1 MQIPNDRKYSESHEW
16 AKGQGEVEVGISDYA
31 QQQLGDIVFV
41 ELPAV
46 GDAVQKG
53 DAFIVVESV
62 KAVSS
67 VYAPVSGTVI
77 AVNDALESAPEMI
90 NEDAYGAWI
99 VRLQA
104 ENDEE
109 LETLLDAAGYQAMVD
124 AGQ

>member
-109 LETLLDAAGYQAMVD
+109 LETLLDAAGYQAVVD